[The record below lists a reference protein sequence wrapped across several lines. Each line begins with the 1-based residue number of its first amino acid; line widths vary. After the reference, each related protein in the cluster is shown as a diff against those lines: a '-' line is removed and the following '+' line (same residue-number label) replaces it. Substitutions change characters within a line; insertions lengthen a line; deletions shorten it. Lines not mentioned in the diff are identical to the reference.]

1 MSRFIL
7 IIVLGGY
14 ITYSIT
20 SMTQNKNVTQA
31 TENSVNSYSQTKARN
46 LVNSAIQMFMSQV
59 ADDLDWRI
67 LNPVT
72 KDIFDGQATYT
83 VTDTIFD
90 GEDLIKFSVTS
101 NVYGKTKKVDVYAK
115 PLDPFPS
122 GVESMAAITANNDI
136 LTLGNIIVDGR
147 DHNIDG
153 TVVPGEGTFGIW
165 TTDTY
170 TRGGASK
177 VGGTYLGIDYIPSKK
192 KVNPNIIADNQT
204 WPDGMPPTTPEDV
217 IKDLPFDITLEEYA
231 KSGDWGSQYV
241 NDPSLLTYP
250 LKGVT
255 YVELHSGDSWIEAN
269 IEGSGILIVH
279 NDQVDAIIKNTYNNF
294 TGLIIADDI
303 IHLHSTIIG
312 AIISLTQ
319 NPSEGNTIGNS
330 DGFVLYSKE
339 ALGNS
344 LMSVRPRNFGF
355 AQNRLDVKH
364 WFE

>member
-7 IIVLGGY
+7 IIVLGGF

-20 SMTQNKNVTQA
+20 SLTQNKNVTQA
-31 TENSVNSYSQTKARN
+31 TENAVVNYSKTEARN
-46 LVNSAIQMFMSQV
+46 IANSTLHMLMSQV
-59 ADDLDWRI
+59 ADDVFWRVQK
-67 LNPVT
+67 PVT
-72 KDIFDGQATYT
+72 KNILNGQVNYT
-83 VTDTIFD
+83 VTDEVFD

-101 NVYGKTKKVDVYAK
+101 NVFGQTKKIDVYAK

-122 GVESMAAITANNDI
+122 GVESMAAITTNNDI
-136 LTLGNIIVDGR
+136 LTLGNITVDGR
-147 DHNIDG
+147 DHKIDG

-165 TTDTY
+165 TTNTY

-177 VGGTYLGIDYIPSKK
+177 VGGTHLSIDYVPSK
-192 KVNPNIIADNQT
+192 NPDPNIIASNQT
-204 WPDGMPPTTPEDV
+204 WPSEFPPNSPEDV
-217 IKDLPFDITLEEYA
+217 INDLPFDITLEEYA

>member
-7 IIVLGGY
+7 IIVVGGF
-14 ITYSIT
+14 ITYGIT
-20 SMTQNKNVTQA
+20 NLNQNNNVTRA
-31 TENSVNSYSQTKARN
+31 TENSVNNYSQTKARN
-46 LVNSAIQMFMSQV
+46 IVNSTIQMFMSNV
-59 ADDLDWRI
+59 ADDLNWRV

-72 KDIFDGQATYT
+72 MNIFDGQATYT

-90 GEDLIKFSVTS
+90 GEDLIKFSVTAE
-101 NVYGKTKKVDVYAK
+101 VFGETKKVDVYAK

-122 GVESMAAITANNDI
+122 GVEVNAAITTNNDI
-136 LTLGNIIVDGR
+136 LTLGNLTVDGR
-147 DHNIDG
+147 DHNLDG
-153 TVVPGEGTFGIW
+153 TVLPGEGTYAIW
-165 TTDTY
+165 TTETY
-170 TRGGASK
+170 SQSGASK
-177 VGGTYLGIDYIPSKK
+177 VGGTNLSIDYAPSK
-192 KVNPNIIADNQT
+192 NPDPSIIANNQT
-204 WPDGMPPTTPEDV
+204 WPNGFPPNSPEEV
-217 IKDLPFDITLEEYA
+217 IKDLPFNITLEEYA
-231 KSGDWGSQYV
+231 KSGDWESQYV
-241 NDPSLLTYP
+241 NDPGLLTYP

-255 YVELHSGDSWIEAN
+255 YVELPSGEPWTDAN
-269 IEGSGILIVH
+269 IEGSGILIIH

-312 AIISLTQ
+312 AVISLTQ

-330 DGFVLYSKE
+330 DGFILYSKE
-339 ALGNS
+339 ALANS